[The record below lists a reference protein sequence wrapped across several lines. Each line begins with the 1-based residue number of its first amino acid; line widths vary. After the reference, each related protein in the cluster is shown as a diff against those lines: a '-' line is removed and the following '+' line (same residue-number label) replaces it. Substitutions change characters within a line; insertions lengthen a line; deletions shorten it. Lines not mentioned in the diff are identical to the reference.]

1 LREDYKLNEED
12 AKGFDRLPL
21 NYYMTQVF
29 ETILQ
34 SGVDFVGTKLGDIIQ
49 SQSISLA
56 ELRGKKI
63 AVDAFNTL
71 YQFLASI
78 RQPDGTPLMDRKGRV
93 TSHLSG
99 LFYRNISL
107 LEHGI
112 LPVYVFDGKSPEL
125 KSKEVK
131 RRREVRDAAYKEW
144 QQAKKDGRIEDARK
158 AGQAS
163 SKLTKDII
171 EESKSLLSAMG
182 IPHIQA
188 PSEGEALAAQMAR
201 DGVVWASASQDNDSL
216 LYNCPRMVKNLS
228 LSGRR
233 RVSRAKTFKTITPE
247 VIDLDLNLK
256 LLGVTREQ
264 LIDIAMLIGTDYN
277 DKVPRVGPKTA
288 LKLIKKHGS
297 LEVLIRE
304 ENKQID
310 FPYEEIREIF
320 LNPPQAET
328 ETPEWRNPDLEKLT
342 KMLCSEHDFSV
353 NRVQGSIEK
362 LTKKLDDIRGD
373 TQQSSLTDF
382 F

>member
-1 LREDYKLNEED
+1 
-12 AKGFDRLPL
+12 
-21 NYYMTQVF
+21 M
-29 ETILQ
+29 
-34 SGVDFVGTKLGDIIQ
+34 GTKLGDIIHT
-49 SQSISLA
+49 QSISLA

-78 RQPDGTPLMDRKGRV
+78 RQPDGTPLMDRKGQV

-99 LFYRNISL
+99 LFYRNIAL

-125 KSKEVK
+125 KSKEVE
-131 RRREVRDAAYKEW
+131 RRREIRETAYTEW
-144 QQAKKDGRIEDARK
+144 QQAKKEGRIEDARK

-163 SKLTKDII
+163 SRLTKDMI

-201 DGVVWASASQDNDSL
+201 DGIVWASASQDNDSL
-216 LYNCPRMVKNLS
+216 LYNCPRMIKNLS
-228 LSGRR
+228 ISGRR

-247 VIDLDLNLK
+247 IIDLDLNLK
-256 LLGVTREQ
+256 LLGLTRKQ

-277 DKVPRVGPKTA
+277 DKVPNVGPKTA
-288 LKLIKKHGS
+288 LNLIKKHGS
-297 LEVLIRE
+297 LEGIINVG
-304 ENKQID
+304 NKKID

-320 LNPPQAET
+320 LSSPRLDVT
-328 ETPEWRNPDLEKLT
+328 TPEWRNPDLEKLT
-342 KMLCSEHDFSV
+342 KMLCSGHDFSV
-353 NRVQGSIEK
+353 SRVQSSLAN
-362 LTKKLDDIRGD
+362 LTKKLEDIRGD

>member
-1 LREDYKLNEED
+1 
-12 AKGFDRLPL
+12 
-21 NYYMTQVF
+21 M
-29 ETILQ
+29 
-34 SGVDFVGTKLGDIIQ
+34 GTKLGDIIQ
-49 SQSISLA
+49 AQSISLA

-71 YQFLASI
+71 YQFLSSI

-107 LEHGI
+107 LEYGI
-112 LPVYVFDGKSPEL
+112 LPVYVFDGESPEL
-125 KSKEVK
+125 KSKEVE
-131 RRREVRDAAYKEW
+131 RRREIRDQAYKEW
-144 QQAKKDGRIEDARK
+144 QQARKEGRIEDARK

-163 SKLTKDII
+163 SKLTNEMIK
-171 EESKSLLSAMG
+171 ESKELLSALG

-228 LSGRR
+228 ISGRR
-233 RVSRAKTFKTITPE
+233 RVSRAKTFKTISPE

-256 LLGVTREQ
+256 LLGVSREQ
-264 LIDIAMLIGTDYN
+264 LIDIAMLVGTDYN
-277 DKVPRVGPKTA
+277 DKVPKVGPKTA

-297 LEVLIRE
+297 IETIIKE
-304 ENKQID
+304 EKQEIE
-310 FPYEEIREIF
+310 FPYEEIRGIF
-320 LNPPQAET
+320 LNPPRVEIAP
-328 ETPEWRNPDLEKLT
+328 PEWRNPDLEKLT
-342 KMLCSEHDFSV
+342 QMLCSGHDFSV
-353 NRVQGSIEK
+353 NRVRSSIENLTSK
-362 LTKKLDDIRGD
+362 LEDIRGD